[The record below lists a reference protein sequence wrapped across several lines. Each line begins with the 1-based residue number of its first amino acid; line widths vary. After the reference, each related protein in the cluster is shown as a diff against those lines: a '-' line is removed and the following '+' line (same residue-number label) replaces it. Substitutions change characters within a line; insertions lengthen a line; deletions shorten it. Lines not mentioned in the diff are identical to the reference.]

1 MRESVAADPES
12 LQHAGRRQ
20 PVRMVSSVSRGL
32 THSGLSETSQ
42 ARRDVHEE
50 CARSYSSCR
59 LAHALRL
66 PGRRRRKSA

>member
-1 MRESVAADPES
+1 MRESVAADPEFSAARRTPPAGEDVEFS
-12 LQHAGRRQ
+12 LPRLDVLRL
-20 PVRMVSSVSRGL
+20 VR
-32 THSGLSETSQ
+32 TSQ

-66 PGRRRRKSA
+66 PGRRRRISA